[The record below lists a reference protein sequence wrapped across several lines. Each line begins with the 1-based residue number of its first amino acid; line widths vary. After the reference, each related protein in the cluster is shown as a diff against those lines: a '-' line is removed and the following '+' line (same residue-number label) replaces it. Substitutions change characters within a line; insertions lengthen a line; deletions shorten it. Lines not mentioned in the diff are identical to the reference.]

1 MGATLTPGDFDLVKE
16 RVDIVQL
23 VGERVTLRRAGRTYK
38 GLCPFHAEKTPS
50 FTVDPDRRTFKC
62 FGCGEGG
69 DCFDWLT
76 KTEGLDK
83 VDALKALAE
92 KAGIELTGGKPPGER
107 EHEKRL
113 IAAHDAAH
121 FYFRQALRGTEKG
134 KAAAAYVAERGIA
147 LESVETFGIGY
158 APDLI
163 DGMLGYLRKKGHA
176 DTEIVATGL
185 VVETERGLIDRFRD
199 RLIVP
204 IRDGR
209 GRIIAFGGRAMR
221 ADQRGKYINSPQT
234 ALFSKSATL
243 YGLDVAKATIR
254 KGSEAVIV
262 EGYFDAIAAHQA
274 GFGNV
279 VASMGTALTQDQYRV
294 LDDLHIDRAIVA
306 FDGDAAGQR
315 SAEARGR
322 ELLKIVQPAASRSRK
337 GTVDTTYRLEV
348 YVTVLPENTDPDEMA
363 RRDPEGLRGLIA
375 GAKPLLEFVI
385 GQVQDRVGRERLA
398 TPDGRRR
405 FLEET
410 LPLLADEPDPIRRE
424 VYLGTLSAATGLD
437 QAALRSQAAAARIRP
452 EKPER
457 SLRPDRTSGGV
468 PAPEASRKQVPSLE
482 RYLMAQLVQFPEEA
496 ARTDL
501 DPADLADPDHRAIF
515 EYLRSDGRSTTGLPA
530 HLAATA
536 ASLGA
541 NAPEP
546 GPGVVP
552 GQEIEILVLRLREAN
567 LRSRLGEARAGLARQ
582 DAGEADRGLEVARLA
597 SDLDE
602 LMRTRERRT
611 VLRSGQ
617 E

>member
-1 MGATLTPGDFDLVKE
+1 M
-16 RVDIVQL
+16 
-23 VGERVTLRRAGRTYK
+23 
-38 GLCPFHAEKTPS
+38 
-50 FTVDPDRRTFKC
+50 
-62 FGCGEGG
+62 
-69 DCFDWLT
+69 

-107 EHEKRL
+107 EHERRL
-113 IAAHDAAH
+113 LAAHDAAH
-121 FYFRQALRGTEKG
+121 FYFRQALRGTDKG
-134 KAAAAYVAERGIA
+134 KAAAGYVSERGITA
-147 LESVETFGIGY
+147 ASVETFGIGY
-158 APDLI
+158 APDLT
-163 DGMLGYLRKKGHA
+163 DGLLGYLRKKGHSDA
-176 DTEIVATGL
+176 EMVSAGL
-185 VVETERGLIDRFRD
+185 VVETERGLLDRFRD

-204 IRDGR
+204 IRDTR

-243 YGLDVAKATIR
+243 YGLDVAKAAIR

-274 GFGNV
+274 GIGTV

-294 LDDLHIDRAIVA
+294 LDDLHIDRAVVA

-322 ELLKIVQPAASRSRK
+322 ELLKVVQPAASRSRK

-363 RRDPEGLRGLIA
+363 RRDPDGLRARLA
-375 GAKPLLEFVI
+375 AAKPLLEFVI
-385 GQVQDRVGRERLA
+385 SQVQDRVGRERLA

-437 QAALRSQAAAARIRP
+437 QAALREQAAGARIR
-452 EKPER
+452 
-457 SLRPDRTSGGV
+457 SDRPDRSDRPERPGWPGREARTA
-468 PAPEASRKQVPSLE
+468 PAAAGEAVRKQVPSLE
-482 RYLMAQLVQFPEEA
+482 RYLMAQLVKFPEEA
-496 ARTDL
+496 ARADL
-501 DPADLADPDHRAIF
+501 DPTDLADPEHRAILEF
-515 EYLRSDGRSTTGLPA
+515 LRSDGHSTAGLPA

-546 GPGVVP
+546 GPDVDP

-567 LRSRLGEARAGLARQ
+567 LRRRLGEARAGLARQ
-582 DAGEADRGLEVARLA
+582 DTGGVDLDQEVAQLA
-597 SDLDE
+597 TLLDE
-602 LMRTRERRT
+602 LMRARERHT

-617 E
+617 D

>member
-1 MGATLTPGDFDLVKE
+1 M
-16 RVDIVQL
+16 
-23 VGERVTLRRAGRTYK
+23 
-38 GLCPFHAEKTPS
+38 
-50 FTVDPDRRTFKC
+50 
-62 FGCGEGG
+62 
-69 DCFDWLT
+69 

-107 EHEKRL
+107 EHERRL
-113 IAAHDAAH
+113 LAAHDAAH
-121 FYFRQALRGTEKG
+121 FYFRQALRGTDKG
-134 KAAAAYVAERGIA
+134 KAAAGYVSERGITA
-147 LESVETFGIGY
+147 ASVETFGIGY
-158 APDLI
+158 APDLT
-163 DGMLGYLRKKGHA
+163 DGLLGYLRKKGHSDA
-176 DTEIVATGL
+176 EMVSAGL
-185 VVETERGLIDRFRD
+185 VVETERGLLDRFRD

-204 IRDGR
+204 IRDTR

-243 YGLDVAKATIR
+243 YGLDVAKAAIR

-274 GFGNV
+274 GIGTV

-294 LDDLHIDRAIVA
+294 LDDLHIDRAVVA

-363 RRDPEGLRGLIA
+363 RRDPDGLRARLA
-375 GAKPLLEFVI
+375 AAKPLLEFVI

-437 QAALRSQAAAARIRP
+437 QAALREQAASARIRP
-452 EKPER
+452 QRSDGPER
-457 SLRPDRTSGGV
+457 NGWPGREAGTA
-468 PAPEASRKQVPSLE
+468 PAAAEAVRKQVPSLE
-482 RYLMAQLVQFPEEA
+482 RYLMAQLVKFPEEA
-496 ARTDL
+496 ARADL
-501 DPADLADPDHRAIF
+501 DPTDLADPEHRAILEF
-515 EYLRSDGRSTTGLPA
+515 LRSDGHSTAGLPA

-546 GPGVVP
+546 GPDVDP

-567 LRSRLGEARAGLARQ
+567 LRRRLGEARAGLARQ
-582 DAGEADRGLEVARLA
+582 DTGGVDLDQEVARLA
-597 SDLDE
+597 TLLDE
-602 LMRTRERRT
+602 LMRARERHT

-617 E
+617 D

>member
-1 MGATLTPGDFDLVKE
+1 M
-16 RVDIVQL
+16 
-23 VGERVTLRRAGRTYK
+23 GERVTLRRAGRAYK

-69 DCFDWLT
+69 DCFDWLV

-107 EHEKRL
+107 EREQRL
-113 IAAHDAAH
+113 VAAHDAAH

-134 KAAAAYVAERGIA
+134 KAAAAYVLERGIA
-147 LESVETFGIGY
+147 PASIEKFGIGY
-158 APDLI
+158 APDLT
-163 DGMLGYLRKKGHA
+163 DGLLAYLRKKGHPDA
-176 DTEIVATGL
+176 DIVTTGL
-185 VVETERGLIDRFRD
+185 VVETERGLIDRFRH

-204 IRDGR
+204 IRDTR

-243 YGLDVAKATIR
+243 YALDVAKAAVR
-254 KGSEAVIV
+254 KQSEAVIV

-274 GFGNV
+274 GIGNV

-294 LDDLHIDRAIVA
+294 LDDLHIDRAVVA

-363 RRDPEGLRGLIA
+363 RRDPDGLRALLG

-385 GQVQDRVGRERLA
+385 GKVQDRVGRERLA

-437 QAALRSQAAAARIRP
+437 QAALREQAAAARIRP
-452 EKPER
+452 D
-457 SLRPDRTSGGV
+457 RPTGPLGAPSR
-468 PAPEASRKQVPSLE
+468 PAPEELRKQVPSLE
-482 RYLMAQLVQFPEEA
+482 RYLMAQLLKFPEEA
-496 ARTDL
+496 ARADL
-501 DPADLADPDHRAIF
+501 DPTDLADPDHRAIF
-515 EYLRSDGRSTTGLPA
+515 EHLRSVGRSTAGLPA

-546 GPGVVP
+546 GPGVDP
-552 GQEIEILVLRLREAN
+552 GQEIEILALRLREEN
-567 LRSRLGEARAGLARQ
+567 LRRRLGEARAGLARQ
-582 DAGEADRGLEVARLA
+582 DADAGSLDVEVARLA
-597 SDLDE
+597 SELDE
-602 LMRTRERRT
+602 LMRTRERQM

>member
-1 MGATLTPGDFDLVKE
+1 M
-16 RVDIVQL
+16 
-23 VGERVTLRRAGRTYK
+23 
-38 GLCPFHAEKTPS
+38 
-50 FTVDPDRRTFKC
+50 
-62 FGCGEGG
+62 
-69 DCFDWLT
+69 

-107 EHEKRL
+107 EHERRL
-113 IAAHDAAH
+113 LAAHDAAH
-121 FYFRQALRGTEKG
+121 FYFRQALRGTDKG
-134 KAAAAYVAERGIA
+134 KAAAGYVSERGITA
-147 LESVETFGIGY
+147 ASVETFGIGY
-158 APDLI
+158 APDLT
-163 DGMLGYLRKKGHA
+163 DGLLGYLRKKGHSDA
-176 DTEIVATGL
+176 EMVSAGL
-185 VVETERGLIDRFRD
+185 VVETERGLLDRFRD

-204 IRDGR
+204 IRDTR

-243 YGLDVAKATIR
+243 YGLDVAKAAIR

-274 GFGNV
+274 GIGTV

-294 LDDLHIDRAIVA
+294 LDDLHIDRAVVA

-363 RRDPEGLRGLIA
+363 RRDPDGLRARLA
-375 GAKPLLEFVI
+375 AAKPLLEFVI

-437 QAALRSQAAAARIRP
+437 QAALREQAASARIRP
-452 EKPER
+452 QRSDGPER
-457 SLRPDRTSGGV
+457 NGWPGREAGTA
-468 PAPEASRKQVPSLE
+468 PAAAEAVRKQVPSLE
-482 RYLMAQLVQFPEEA
+482 RYLMAQLVKFPEEA
-496 ARTDL
+496 ARADL
-501 DPADLADPDHRAIF
+501 DPTDLADPEHRAILEF
-515 EYLRSDGRSTTGLPA
+515 LRSDGPSTAGLPA

-546 GPGVVP
+546 GPDVDP

-567 LRSRLGEARAGLARQ
+567 LRRRLGEARAGLARQ
-582 DAGEADRGLEVARLA
+582 DTGGVDLDQEVARLA
-597 SDLDE
+597 TLLDE
-602 LMRTRERRT
+602 LMRARERHT

-617 E
+617 D

>member
-1 MGATLTPGDFDLVKE
+1 MKE

-23 VGERVTLRRAGRTYK
+23 VGERVTLRKAGRAYK

-69 DCFDWLT
+69 DCFDWLV
-76 KTEGLDK
+76 KTEGLEK

-92 KAGIELTGGKPPGER
+92 KAGIELSGGKPPGER
-107 EHEKRL
+107 EREQRL
-113 IAAHDAAH
+113 TAAHDAAH
-121 FYFRQALRGTEKG
+121 FYFRQALRGTDKG
-134 KAAAAYVAERGIA
+134 KAAAAYVVDRGIEPA
-147 LESVETFGIGY
+147 SIEKFGIGY
-158 APDLI
+158 APDLP
-163 DGMLGYLRKKGHA
+163 DGMLAYLRKKGHPDA
-176 DTEIVATGL
+176 EIVATGL
-185 VVETERGLIDRFRD
+185 VVETERGLVDRFRD

-204 IRDGR
+204 IRDTR

-243 YGLDVAKATIR
+243 YALDVAKAAVR
-254 KGSEAVIV
+254 KQSEAVIV

-274 GFGNV
+274 GIANV

-363 RRDPEGLRGLIA
+363 RNDPQGLRALLA

-385 GQVQDRVGRERLA
+385 GKVQDRVGRERLG

-410 LPLLADEPDPIRRE
+410 LPLLADEPDQIRRE
-424 VYLGTLSAATGLD
+424 VYLGTLSAATGLE
-437 QAALRSQAAAARIRP
+437 QAALREQAAAARIRP
-452 EKPER
+452 ER
-457 SLRPDRTSGGV
+457 LDRPGG
-468 PAPEASRKQVPSLE
+468 PAPAAPPETVRKQVPSLE
-482 RYLMAQLVQFPEEA
+482 RYLMAQLLKFPEEA
-496 ARTDL
+496 SRADL
-501 DPADLADPDHRAIF
+501 DPTDLADPDHRAIL
-515 EYLRSDGRSTTGLPA
+515 EHLRSGGHSTAGLPA

-546 GPGVVP
+546 GPDVDP

-567 LRSRLGEARAGLARQ
+567 LRRRLGEARAGLARQ
-582 DAGEADRGLEVARLA
+582 DAGVGDLDVEVARLA
-597 SDLDE
+597 SELDE
-602 LMRTRERRT
+602 LMRTRERHT

>member
-1 MGATLTPGDFDLVKE
+1 M
-16 RVDIVQL
+16 
-23 VGERVTLRRAGRTYK
+23 GERVTLRRAGRTYK
-38 GLCPFHAEKTPS
+38 GLCPFHAEKTAS

-69 DCFDWLT
+69 DCFDWLV

-92 KAGIELTGGKPPGER
+92 KAGIELTGGRPPGER
-107 EHEKRL
+107 ERERRL

-134 KAAAAYVAERGIA
+134 KAAAAYVAERGIS
-147 LESVETFGIGY
+147 LESVETFGVGY
-158 APDLI
+158 APDLT
-163 DGMLGYLRKKGHA
+163 DGLLGYLRKKGHA
-176 DTEIVATGL
+176 DADVLATGL
-185 VVETERGLIDRFRD
+185 AVETERGPIDRFRD

-209 GRIIAFGGRAMR
+209 GRIVAFGGRAMR
-221 ADQRGKYINSPQT
+221 ADQRGKYVNSPQT
-234 ALFSKSATL
+234 ALFSKGATL
-243 YGLDVAKATIR
+243 YGLDLAKAAIR
-254 KGSEAVIV
+254 KQSEAVIV
-262 EGYFDAIAAHQA
+262 EGYFDTIAAHQA
-274 GFGNV
+274 GLRNV

-348 YVTVLPENTDPDEMA
+348 YVTVLPEGTDPDDLA
-363 RRDPEGLRGLIA
+363 RSDPDALRALIA

-385 GQVQDRVGRERLA
+385 GQVQERVGKERLA

-437 QAALRSQAAAARIRP
+437 QAALRTQAAAARIRSGLA
-452 EKPER
+452 ER
-457 SLRPDRTSGGV
+457 ASSGAATPV
-468 PAPEASRKQVPSLE
+468 RQAAPKQVPSLE

-515 EYLRSDGRSTTGLPA
+515 EHLRSVGRSTAGLPA

-552 GQEIEILVLRLREAN
+552 GQEIEILALRLREAN
-567 LRSRLGEARAGLARQ
+567 LRERLGEARAGLVRQ
-582 DAGEADRGLEVARLA
+582 DAGGGDLDLEVARLA
-597 SDLDE
+597 SELDG

>member
-1 MGATLTPGDFDLVKE
+1 M
-16 RVDIVQL
+16 
-23 VGERVTLRRAGRTYK
+23 
-38 GLCPFHAEKTPS
+38 
-50 FTVDPDRRTFKC
+50 
-62 FGCGEGG
+62 
-69 DCFDWLT
+69 

-107 EHEKRL
+107 EREKRL

-134 KAAAAYVAERGIA
+134 KAAAAYLAERGIA
-147 LESVETFGIGY
+147 LESVETFGLGY
-158 APDLI
+158 APDLT

-176 DTEIVATGL
+176 DAEIVATGL

-221 ADQRGKYINSPQT
+221 PDQRGKYINSPQT

-243 YGLDVAKATIR
+243 YGLDVAKAAIR
-254 KGSEAVIV
+254 KRSEAVIV

-363 RRDPEGLRGLIA
+363 RRDPDGLRGLIV

-452 EKPER
+452 EGPPG
-457 SLRPDRTSGGV
+457 PDRSGRSGWPDRASGGG
-468 PAPEASRKQVPSLE
+468 PPPPETSRKQVPSLE

-515 EYLRSDGRSTTGLPA
+515 EYLRSDGRSTAGLPA

-546 GPGVVP
+546 GPGVIP
-552 GQEIEILVLRLREAN
+552 GQEIEILALRLREAN
-567 LRSRLGEARAGLARQ
+567 LRGRLGEARAGLARQ
-582 DAGEADRGLEVARLA
+582 DAGGDDRGLEVARLA

>member
-1 MGATLTPGDFDLVKE
+1 MGD
-16 RVDIVQL
+16 
-23 VGERVTLRRAGRTYK
+23 RVTLRRAGRTYK

-69 DCFDWLT
+69 DCFDWLV

-107 EHEKRL
+107 EREKRL
-113 IAAHDAAH
+113 FAAHDAAH
-121 FYFRQALRGTEKG
+121 FYFRQALRGTDKG

-147 LESVETFGIGY
+147 AESVETFGIGY
-158 APDLI
+158 APDLT
-163 DGMLGYLRKKGHA
+163 DGLLGYLRKKGHA
-176 DTEIVATGL
+176 DTEIIATGL
-185 VVETERGLIDRFRD
+185 VVETERALIDRFRD

-234 ALFSKSATL
+234 SLFSKSATL
-243 YGLDVAKATIR
+243 YGLDVAKAAIR

-274 GFGNV
+274 GFANV
-279 VASMGTALTQDQYRV
+279 VASMGTALTQDQYRL

-322 ELLKIVQPAASRSRK
+322 ELLKVVQPAASRSRK

-348 YVTVLPENTDPDEMA
+348 YVTILPEGTDPDEMA
-363 RRDPEGLRGLIA
+363 RRDPEGLRALIA

-385 GQVQDRVGRERLA
+385 NQVQDRVGRERLA
-398 TPDGRRR
+398 TADGRRR

-452 EKPER
+452 QGPQA
-457 SLRPDRTSGGV
+457 PDRPGRQD
-468 PAPEASRKQVPSLE
+468 PAAGTAPVPEAVRKQVPSLE

-515 EYLRSDGRSTTGLPA
+515 EHLRSVGRSTAGLPA

-552 GQEIEILVLRLREAN
+552 GQEIEILALRLREAN
-567 LRSRLGEARAGLARQ
+567 LRGRLGEARAGLARQ
-582 DAGEADRGLEVARLA
+582 DAGAGDLDLEVARLA
-597 SDLDE
+597 SDLAE

-611 VLRSGQ
+611 MLRSGQ

>member
-1 MGATLTPGDFDLVKE
+1 M
-16 RVDIVQL
+16 DIVQL
-23 VGERVTLRRAGRTYK
+23 VGERVTLRKAGRAYK

-69 DCFDWLT
+69 DCFDWLV

-107 EHEKRL
+107 EREQRL
-113 IAAHDAAH
+113 LAAHDAAH

-147 LESVETFGIGY
+147 PASIETFGIGY
-158 APDLI
+158 APDLP
-163 DGMLGYLRKKGHA
+163 DGVLAYLRKKGHPDA
-176 DTEIVATGL
+176 EIVATGL
-185 VVETERGLIDRFRD
+185 VVETERGLLDRFRD

-204 IRDGR
+204 IRDTR

-243 YGLDVAKATIR
+243 YALDVAKGAIR
-254 KGSEAVIV
+254 KQSEAVIV
-262 EGYFDAIAAHQA
+262 EGYFDAIAAHQV
-274 GFGNV
+274 GIGNV

-294 LDDLHIDRAIVA
+294 LDDLHIDRAVVA

-348 YVTVLPENTDPDEMA
+348 YVTVLPENTDPDELA
-363 RRDPEGLRGLIA
+363 RRDPDGLRALIA
-375 GAKPLLEFVI
+375 GAKPLLELVI
-385 GQVQDRVGRERLA
+385 GKVQDRVGRERLT

-437 QAALRSQAAAARIRP
+437 QAALREQAAAARIRP
-452 EKPER
+452 E
-457 SLRPDRTSGGV
+457 RTGRETTA
-468 PAPEASRKQVPSLE
+468 PASEAVRKQAPSLE
-482 RYLMAQLVQFPEEA
+482 RYLMAQLLKYPEEA
-496 ARTDL
+496 ARADL
-501 DPADLADPDHRAIF
+501 DPTDLADPDHRAIL
-515 EYLRSDGRSTTGLPA
+515 EHLRSGGHSTAGLPA

-546 GPGVVP
+546 GPDVDP
-552 GQEIEILVLRLREAN
+552 GQEIEILALRLREAN
-567 LRSRLGEARAGLARQ
+567 LRRRLGDARAGLARQ
-582 DAGEADRGLEVARLA
+582 DAGVGDLDVEVARLA
-597 SDLDE
+597 SELDE
-602 LMRTRERRT
+602 LMRTRERHT

>member
-1 MGATLTPGDFDLVKE
+1 M
-16 RVDIVQL
+16 DIVQL
-23 VGERVTLRRAGRTYK
+23 VGERVTLRKAGRTYK

-69 DCFDWLT
+69 DCFDWLG

-107 EHEKRL
+107 EREQRL
-113 IAAHDAAH
+113 VAAHDAAH

-134 KAAAAYVAERGIA
+134 KAAAAYVVDRGIA
-147 LESVETFGIGY
+147 PASVETFGIGY
-158 APDLI
+158 APDLT
-163 DGMLGYLRKKGHA
+163 DGLLAYLRKKGYP
-176 DTEIVATGL
+176 DTDIVATGL

-204 IRDGR
+204 IRDTR

-243 YGLDVAKATIR
+243 YALDVAKAAVR
-254 KGSEAVIV
+254 KQSEAVIV

-274 GFGNV
+274 GIGNV

-294 LDDLHIDRAIVA
+294 LDDLHIDRAVVA

-337 GTVDTTYRLEV
+337 GTLDTTYRLEV

-363 RRDPEGLRGLIA
+363 RRDPDGLRALLG

-385 GQVQDRVGRERLA
+385 GKVQDRVGRERLA

-410 LPLLADEPDPIRRE
+410 LPLLVDEPDPIRRE

-437 QAALRSQAAAARIRP
+437 QAALREQAAAARIRP
-452 EKPER
+452 DRPAGP
-457 SLRPDRTSGGV
+457 SGAALR
-468 PAPEASRKQVPSLE
+468 PAPEEIRKQSPSLE
-482 RYLMAQLVQFPEEA
+482 RYLMAQLLKFPEEA
-496 ARTDL
+496 ARADL
-501 DPADLADPDHRAIF
+501 DPTDLADPDHRAIF
-515 EYLRSDGRSTTGLPA
+515 EHLRSVGRSTAGLPA

-546 GPGVVP
+546 GPGVDP
-552 GQEIEILVLRLREAN
+552 GQEIEILASRLREGN
-567 LRSRLGEARAGLARQ
+567 LRRRLGEARAGLARQ
-582 DAGEADRGLEVARLA
+582 DADPGSLDVEVARLA
-597 SDLDE
+597 SELEE
-602 LMRTRERRT
+602 LMRTRERQM